1 MNTLVLHLLSAD
13 PAERERALR
22 HAFARFPTGV
32 TALCALGPEGPVG
45 MAASS
50 FTSVSLDPAL
60 VSVCI
65 GRGSTTWPRLAAAGR
80 VGISVLGGEHA
91 ELSAALAAR
100 GVDRFAGATWEAS
113 PSGAVFL
120 AGAPLW
126 LECRIDRTLPA
137 GDHDIVLFEVLGAR
151 VDDRHDPLIFHLS
164 QVRALE
170 TR

>member
-1 MNTLVLHLLSAD
+1 MKTLVLHPLALD
-13 PAERERALR
+13 PAERKLTLR
-22 HAFARFPTGV
+22 SAFARFPSGV
-32 TALCALGPEGPVG
+32 TALCARGPDGPVG

-65 GRGSTTWPRLAAAGR
+65 GHGSTTWPRLAAAGR
-80 VGISVLGGEHA
+80 VGISVLGAEHA

-113 PSGAVFL
+113 PEGAVFL

-126 LECRIDRTLPA
+126 LDCRVHRTVPA
-137 GDHDIVLFEVLGAR
+137 GDHDIVLFEVLGTR

-164 QVRALE
+164 AVRALE

>member
-1 MNTLVLHLLSAD
+1 MRTLFLPPLSVD
-13 PAERERALR
+13 QVERRRALR
-22 HAFARFPTGV
+22 NAFARFPSGV
-32 TALCALGPEGPVG
+32 TALCALGREGPVG

-50 FTSVSLDPAL
+50 FTSVSLEPAL
-60 VSVCI
+60 VSVCV

-100 GVDRFAGATWEAS
+100 GGDRFADATWEAS
-113 PSGAVFL
+113 PEGAVFL

-126 LECRIDRTLPA
+126 LDCRVHRTVPA

-151 VDDRHDPLIFHLS
+151 TDDRFGPLIFHLS
-164 QVRALE
+164 AVRALE